1 MALFRCGAG
10 AEKFKPFA
18 YGKTSGNQFLVSGV
32 QATCKGAQYDGPGV
46 VLNGIASAITI
57 SVTPSTSSVT
67 EVRLINGTI
76 TATHVQ
82 GSQLGNVTNPEQILA
97 YTANDD
103 NQITIT
109 ATF

>member
-1 MALFRCGAG
+1 MALFRCGAD

-18 YGKTSGNQFLVSGV
+18 YGVGSGNQFLVSGV
-32 QATCKGAQYDGPGV
+32 QASCKGVQYDGPGV
-46 VLNGIASAITI
+46 VLNGMATAINI

-67 EVRLINGTI
+67 EVRLVNGVI
-76 TATHVQ
+76 SARHVQ
-82 GSQLGNVTNPEQILA
+82 GSQLGNVTNPEEILA